1 MPLRWSASLS
11 SSERASTSLDDLDE
25 LELRLKLFVK
35 RDALFSD
42 PQRGG
47 SFLAPGG
54 KSRWPAARFG
64 AARGQ
69 RRGRPIVVTEP
80 DSQAARTIDAVAD
93 KLLDMSARRIRL
105 PVREHCQAVIAGPS
119 RASAQLA
126 TAPRPQRLPR
136 IDPGLLR
143 SEPFSWPPVGILR
156 WPLTSGHMDASD

>member
-1 MPLRWSASLS
+1 MAPPPTRLQQLS
-11 SSERASTSLDDLDE
+11 SRFGVGFVEAVRDAAALERVPQFMRTSEYFPRHLDE

-69 RRGRPIVVTEP
+69 RRGRPIIVTEP
-80 DSQAARTIDAVAD
+80 DSDAARTIDAVAD

-105 PVREHCQAVIAGPS
+105 PVVNIAKPS
-119 RASAQLA
+119 
-126 TAPRPQRLPR
+126 
-136 IDPGLLR
+136 
-143 SEPFSWPPVGILR
+143 
-156 WPLTSGHMDASD
+156 